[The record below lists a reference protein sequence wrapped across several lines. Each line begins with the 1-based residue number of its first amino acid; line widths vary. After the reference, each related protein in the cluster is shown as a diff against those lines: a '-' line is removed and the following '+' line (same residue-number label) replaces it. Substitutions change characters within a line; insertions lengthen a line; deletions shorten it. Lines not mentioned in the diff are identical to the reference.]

1 MSATLEEMK
10 IQYDLRKKFEDE
22 NKVLRAALKEI
33 KEGHVRGTRA
43 HEIAS
48 KALKR

>member
-1 MSATLEEMK
+1 MSVTLEEMK
-10 IQYDLRKKFEDE
+10 IQYDLRKKFEIE
-22 NKVLRAALKEI
+22 NKLLRATLKEI